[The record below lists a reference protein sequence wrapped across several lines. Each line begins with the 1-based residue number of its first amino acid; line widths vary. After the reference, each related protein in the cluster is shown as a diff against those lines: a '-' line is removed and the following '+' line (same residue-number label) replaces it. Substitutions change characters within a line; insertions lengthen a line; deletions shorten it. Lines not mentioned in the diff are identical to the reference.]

1 MTRPNPRLAK
11 LHRSYTV
18 EEVARL
24 YGTHR
29 NTVRAWCKAGLPLI
43 DGHRPF
49 LIQGEALR
57 TFLQDRRDRAKRPCT
72 PGTLYCCKCR
82 APCAPADGSAVFVAH
97 AIRAGTLRALCA
109 VCGTRMFRRARED
122 DLETIM
128 PRIAVRIVEA
138 SLHIAECT
146 SLSPNCDERQDGQP
160 MPDTTPL
167 EDMAAPAVGQEGE
180 GKSLRPLCPDRC
192 VHRP

>member
-29 NTVRAWCKAGLPLI
+29 NTVRAWCKAGLPMI

-128 PRIAVRIVEA
+128 PKIAVRIVKA
-138 SLHIAECT
+138 PPHIAECT
-146 SLSPNCDERQDGQP
+146 SLSRNCDERQDRSP
-160 MPDTTPL
+160 
-167 EDMAAPAVGQEGE
+167 
-180 GKSLRPLCPDRC
+180 
-192 VHRP
+192 